1 MGTRPA
7 TPPLTGVGIRLV
19 YAYTN
24 TLEAPVFFRL
34 DPRSPVPLY
43 AQVAD
48 QLRVAIVA
56 RELPAGSPLDSVRAL
71 AGRLRINPATVVQ
84 AYRQLEAEGFVEMRH
99 GSGTYV
105 RDIGAELRTRTQE
118 SQARDLVRALIEEA
132 GKRGI
137 RPDALRVAF
146 DKLTRERTP

>member
-1 MGTRPA
+1 MV
-7 TPPLTGVGIRLV
+7 L

-24 TLEAPVFFRL
+24 TLEVAVFNKL

-43 AQVAD
+43 AQIAD

-56 RELPAGSPLDSVRAL
+56 RDLLPDTPLDSVRAL

-84 AYRQLEAEGFVEMRH
+84 AYRQLEVEGYVEMRQ

-105 RDIGAELRTRTQE
+105 REIGSDLRAKAQE
-118 SQARDLVRALIEEA
+118 AQARELVRGLLEEA
-132 GKRGI
+132 GRRGI
-137 RPDALRVAF
+137 KIEALRSAF
-146 DKLTRERTP
+146 DGLTTGGKA

>member
-1 MGTRPA
+1 VCVI
-7 TPPLTGVGIRLV
+7 L

-24 TLEAPVFFRL
+24 TLEVAVFNRL

-43 AQVAD
+43 AQIAD

-56 RELPAGSPLDSVRAL
+56 RDLLPDTPLDSVRAL

-84 AYRQLEAEGFVEMRH
+84 AYRQLEVEGYVEMRQ

-105 RDIGAELRTRTQE
+105 REIGSDLRAKAQE
-118 SQARDLVRALIEEA
+118 SQARELVRGLLEEA
-132 GKRGI
+132 GRRGI
-137 RPDALRVAF
+137 KIDALRAAF
-146 DKLTRERTP
+146 EGLTAGGKS